1 MKKTGQTHSGWAWL
15 MIVLAG
21 VCPFALHMSRNFQM
35 FTPKQLAWSLGAIV
49 LATSSAFALTWL
61 ILQPMDALSKRLGR
75 PLGTRPARILYALV
89 AAGVLSIFLFG
100 SNVMELRY
108 GFELS
113 KPATALVILVL
124 FLVYWGA
131 ALRTGP
137 KWACALLAG
146 VTVFSLM
153 QASWAAFRALPRRDA
168 LVPPEHIRIYE
179 RVTLKHTPN
188 IYYIC
193 LESYHGFDAMKK
205 LYDFDNME
213 FHDFLSQNHFT
224 TENGILANYS
234 FTMSSIQSFFQMGH
248 HYGAGYF
255 GNHDSLYTRGF
266 VSGSKNYYNPVLH
279 ILKNNGYSIV
289 YLLPSD
295 YYYRPGSGAVDQSL
309 LTHSW
314 PFAPLSV
321 TLPYLIQYSQTDVSD
336 YELKLSNAIA
346 TWPLDKPA
354 FFFIKLGAEHVP
366 YRYDFRTHRTQFV
379 AHFVKVIQ
387 DSNEKV
393 AALCRQIIAKDPAG
407 IIILAGD
414 HGAQSYRPAHDQ
426 SWQETIREANI
437 SNLELVQDIHDV
449 LLAIRWGEA
458 KTPAPYPYKSLVN
471 VMRFV
476 FFQLGADKLILETAA
491 QDDSYC
497 RDGGGRMFY
506 QTVQDGQPLEEWQPV
521 STSSR

>member
-1 MKKTGQTHSGWAWL
+1 MSKRPSPRHKLRTMYMKKTGQTHSGWAWL

-49 LATSSAFALTWL
+49 LATSSACAHLANSSAYGCF
-61 ILQPMDALSKRLGR
+61 IKRLGR

-213 FHDFLSQNHFT
+213 FHDFLSQIT
-224 TENGILANYS
+224 STENGILANYS
-234 FTMSSIQSFFQMGH
+234 FPCRAFNLSKWATIWCRVLQESRFTLH
-248 HYGAGYF
+248 
-255 GNHDSLYTRGF
+255 RGF
-266 VSGSKNYYNPVLH
+266 VSGSN
-279 ILKNNGYSIV
+279 I
-289 YLLPSD
+289 
-295 YYYRPGSGAVDQSL
+295 
-309 LTHSW
+309 
-314 PFAPLSV
+314 
-321 TLPYLIQYSQTDVSD
+321 
-336 YELKLSNAIA
+336 
-346 TWPLDKPA
+346 
-354 FFFIKLGAEHVP
+354 
-366 YRYDFRTHRTQFV
+366 
-379 AHFVKVIQ
+379 
-387 DSNEKV
+387 
-393 AALCRQIIAKDPAG
+393 
-407 IIILAGD
+407 
-414 HGAQSYRPAHDQ
+414 
-426 SWQETIREANI
+426 TIRSAYSE
-437 SNLELVQDIHDV
+437 
-449 LLAIRWGEA
+449 
-458 KTPAPYPYKSLVN
+458 K
-471 VMRFV
+471 
-476 FFQLGADKLILETAA
+476 
-491 QDDSYC
+491 
-497 RDGGGRMFY
+497 
-506 QTVQDGQPLEEWQPV
+506 
-521 STSSR
+521 